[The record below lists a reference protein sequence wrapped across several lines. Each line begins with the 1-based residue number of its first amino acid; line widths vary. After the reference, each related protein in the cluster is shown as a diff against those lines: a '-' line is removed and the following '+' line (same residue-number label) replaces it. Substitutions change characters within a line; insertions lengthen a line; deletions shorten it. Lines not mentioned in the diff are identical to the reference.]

1 MNEPP
6 AHRSH
11 LENDKAIIRLSTGYC
26 RHASR
31 LHREQKEG
39 GTEDPHGAKG
49 LYQSSLLP
57 LFPPSSLSLPS
68 SCLISS
74 DDEIRP
80 SHVTLNCSIISQS
93 LSQPITFAVVPE
105 TSIYWLGTY
114 ARHYVLASSQIEFVH
129 FPIDCFLRN
138 EFGLRNII
146 IRYDSCF
153 VQILS
158 IFFLFINSQLL
169 VKNAEESNFMFMQVF
184 PTFRSIFSPPIAM
197 LFLVFIKHNIISFEI
212 ISRIP

>member
-11 LENDKAIIRLSTGYC
+11 LENDKAVIRLSTGYR

-39 GTEDPHGAKG
+39 GVGDPHGAMG
-49 LYQSSLLP
+49 LYQSSLLSP
-57 LFPPSSLSLPS
+57 YPPSSLPLPP

-129 FPIDCFLRN
+129 FPIRLLSSRQIWLRS
-138 EFGLRNII
+138 II
-146 IRYDSCF
+146 IQYD
-153 VQILS
+153 
-158 IFFLFINSQLL
+158 FFLC
-169 VKNAEESNFMFMQVF
+169 
-184 PTFRSIFSPPIAM
+184 R
-197 LFLVFIKHNIISFEI
+197 
-212 ISRIP
+212 